1 MARRFQPG
9 QALVEFVIASTLIL
23 LLLAA
28 AVDIGLL
35 FFNMQG
41 LTTAAQEGATYGS
54 RYLVVRSDGAVDLD
68 YDMIRTR
75 VRQEAGTTG
84 GINFVNMYDL
94 NSDGIPDAADTN
106 GDGVLDQF
114 QYFLDQN
121 GDGRAIGDPVT
132 GLIPAGTEPSGYVR
146 LIDHYILVQ
155 AIEDVFP
162 FDGNPLGPED
172 ADGNRANDLA
182 PDVDTTPCANLADP
196 NRQCY
201 VFVIVKSDYNTVFG
215 FTPAFGDKVP
225 LSSRFVMPLRAGF
238 VSPGAPTN
246 TPVVQTNTPTPT
258 PTDTPTPTATNTPT
272 PTPTSTASPTTTN
285 TPTNTPMPSNTPTR
299 TNTPTPSDTP
309 TRTPTFTP
317 TATPCAGGTGN
328 GLRGDYF
335 IYTPGSNVGTTNFFP
350 GAPVASRIENINRT
364 QNDTSPIAGVGKDYF
379 SVRWTG
385 QVEPLFSGE
394 YTFFADTDDGVR
406 VWVNGVR
413 IINDW
418 KRKTESSE
426 VNGKITLTACQLVSI
441 TVEYFEWTG
450 NQKAILRWSH
460 ANQPKQVIP
469 VARLYSSGTPPATA
483 TRTLTPSRTPTF
495 TPSNT
500 PRPTN
505 TPTPTNT
512 PRPTNTPTR
521 TNTPT
526 NTPPATNTPIPTN
539 TPTRTP
545 TLTPTRTPT
554 FTPTLTPSNTPTRT
568 PTLTPS
574 RTPDTG
580 T

>member
-1 MARRFQPG
+1 
-9 QALVEFVIASTLIL
+9 
-23 LLLAA
+23 
-28 AVDIGLL
+28 
-35 FFNMQG
+35 
-41 LTTAAQEGATYGS
+41 
-54 RYLVVRSDGAVDLD
+54 
-68 YDMIRTR
+68 
-75 VRQEAGTTG
+75 
-84 GINFVNMYDL
+84 
-94 NSDGIPDAADTN
+94 
-106 GDGVLDQF
+106 
-114 QYFLDQN
+114 
-121 GDGRAIGDPVT
+121 
-132 GLIPAGTEPSGYVR
+132 
-146 LIDHYILVQ
+146 
-155 AIEDVFP
+155 
-162 FDGNPLGPED
+162 
-172 ADGNRANDLA
+172 
-182 PDVDTTPCANLADP
+182 
-196 NRQCY
+196 
-201 VFVIVKSDYNTVFG
+201 
-215 FTPAFGDKVP
+215 
-225 LSSRFVMPLRAGF
+225 
-238 VSPGAPTN
+238 
-246 TPVVQTNTPTPT
+246 
-258 PTDTPTPTATNTPT
+258 
-272 PTPTSTASPTTTN
+272 
-285 TPTNTPMPSNTPTR
+285 MPSNTPTR

-335 IYTPGSNVGTTNFFP
+335 IYTRGSSVGTTNFFP

-505 TPTPTNT
+505 TPTPSNT
-512 PRPTNTPTR
+512 PGPTNTPTR

-526 NTPPATNTPIPTN
+526 NTPPATNTP
-539 TPTRTP
+539 TRTP
-545 TLTPTRTPT
+545 TFTPTRTPT

>member
-1 MARRFQPG
+1 MAQRFQPG

-54 RYLVVRSDGAVDLD
+54 RYLIVQSNGVVELD
-68 YDMIRTR
+68 YDTIRAR

-94 NSDGIPDAADTN
+94 NSDAIPDAEDTN
-106 GDGVLDQF
+106 SDGELDHF

-132 GLIPAGTEPSGYVR
+132 GLIPEGTQPAGYVR

-162 FDGNPLGPED
+162 SNGNPLGPED
-172 ADGNRANDLA
+172 ANGNRADDLV

-201 VFVIVKSDYNTVFG
+201 VFVVVKSDYNTVFG

-238 VSPGAPTN
+238 VSPGAPTS

-272 PTPTSTASPTTTN
+272 HTPTHTPTPTSTSSP
-285 TPTNTPMPSNTPTR
+285 
-299 TNTPTPSDTP
+299 TNTPTPSRTPTNTNTPTPSRTPTNTNTP
-309 TRTPTFTP
+309 TRTPTRTP

-328 GLRGDYF
+328 GLRGDYY
-335 IYTPGSNVGTTNFFP
+335 IYTPGGSVATTNFFP
-350 GAPVASRIENINRT
+350 GAPVASRFENINMT
-364 QNDTSPIAGVGKDYF
+364 TNNNSPIAGVGTNYF

-394 YTFFADTDDGVR
+394 YTFYANTDDGVR
-406 VWVNGVR
+406 VWVNGVQ
-413 IINDW
+413 IIDDW
-418 KRKTESSE
+418 RTKGSGEPNER
-426 VNGKITLTACQLVSI
+426 ITLTACQRVNI

-450 NQKAILRWSH
+450 RQRAILRWQH
-460 ANQPKQVIP
+460 ANQSKQVIP
-469 VARLYSSGTPPATA
+469 VARLYSSGSPPATA
-483 TRTLTPSRTPTF
+483 TRTLTPTR
-495 TPSNT
+495 
-500 PRPTN
+500 TN
-505 TPTPTNT
+505 TPTPS
-512 PRPTNTPTR
+512 RTPTR

-526 NTPPATNTPIPTN
+526 RTRTPTPITPTNTLTPSRTPTRTNTPTPTFTPTRTNTPTPTFTPTRTN

-545 TLTPTRTPT
+545 
-554 FTPTLTPSNTPTRT
+554 
-568 PTLTPS
+568 
-574 RTPDTG
+574 DTG

>member
-54 RYLVVRSDGAVDLD
+54 RYVIVRSDGAVDLD

-94 NSDGIPDAADTN
+94 NSDAIPDAADTN

-162 FDGNPLGPED
+162 FNGNPLGPED

-272 PTPTSTASPTTTN
+272 RTPTNTASPTTTN
-285 TPTNTPMPSNTPTR
+285 TPTNT
-299 TNTPTPSDTP
+299 
-309 TRTPTFTP
+309 RTPTTQQYADAHQYADAQQYADAHSHIHADRHAMRWRHGQRSARRLLHLHAGRQRGNDELLP
-317 TATPCAGGTGN
+317 RRAGGEPHRKYQPAAERYLAHCWRRK
-328 GLRGDYF
+328 GLLLRALDGSGRAAVQRGVHLLCRY
-335 IYTPGSNVGTTNFFP
+335 
-350 GAPVASRIENINRT
+350 R
-364 QNDTSPIAGVGKDYF
+364 
-379 SVRWTG
+379 
-385 QVEPLFSGE
+385 
-394 YTFFADTDDGVR
+394 
-406 VWVNGVR
+406 
-413 IINDW
+413 
-418 KRKTESSE
+418 
-426 VNGKITLTACQLVSI
+426 
-441 TVEYFEWTG
+441 
-450 NQKAILRWSH
+450 
-460 ANQPKQVIP
+460 
-469 VARLYSSGTPPATA
+469 
-483 TRTLTPSRTPTF
+483 
-495 TPSNT
+495 
-500 PRPTN
+500 
-505 TPTPTNT
+505 
-512 PRPTNTPTR
+512 
-521 TNTPT
+521 
-526 NTPPATNTPIPTN
+526 
-539 TPTRTP
+539 
-545 TLTPTRTPT
+545 
-554 FTPTLTPSNTPTRT
+554 
-568 PTLTPS
+568 
-574 RTPDTG
+574 
-580 T
+580 

>member
-54 RYLVVRSDGAVDLD
+54 RYLVVQPNGVVDLD
-68 YDMIRTR
+68 YEMIRTR

-94 NSDGIPDAADTN
+94 NSDAIPDAEDTN
-106 GDGVLDQF
+106 GDGVLDHF

-132 GLIPAGTEPSGYVR
+132 GLIPEGTQPAGYVR
-146 LIDHYILVQ
+146 LIDSYILVQ

-162 FDGNPLGPED
+162 FNGNPLGPED
-172 ADGNRANDLA
+172 ANGNRADDLV

-201 VFVIVKSDYNTVFG
+201 VFVVVRSDYNTVFG

-246 TPVVQTNTPTPT
+246 TPVVQTNTPTNT
-258 PTDTPTPTATNTPT
+258 PTDTPTNTPTNTPT
-272 PTPTSTASPTTTN
+272 RTPTNTASPTTTN
-285 TPTNTPMPSNTPTR
+285 TPTNTRTPTFTPTR
-299 TNTPTPSDTP
+299 TNTPTPSRTPTITNTP

-328 GLRGDYF
+328 GLRGDYY
-335 IYTPGSNVGTTNFFP
+335 IYSPGGSVGTTNFFP

-364 QNDTSPIAGVGKDYF
+364 SNDASPITGVGKDYF

-385 QVEPLFSGE
+385 QIEPLFTGE
-394 YTFFADTDDGVR
+394 YTFYARTDDGVR
-406 VWVNGVR
+406 VWVNGSQ
-413 IINDW
+413 IIDDW
-418 KRKTESSE
+418 RQKNSE
-426 VNGKITLTACQLVSI
+426 NSGRITLTACQRVNI
-441 TVEYFEWTG
+441 VVEYFEWNG
-450 NQKAILRWSH
+450 NQQAILSWRH
-460 ANQPKQVIP
+460 ANQPKEVIP
-469 VARLYSSGTPPATA
+469 VQRLYSSGAPPATA
-483 TRTLTPSRTPTF
+483 TRTLTPTHTNTPTI
-495 TPSNT
+495 
-500 PRPTN
+500 TN
-505 TPTPTNT
+505 TPTPSRT
-512 PRPTNTPTR
+512 PTITNTPTR
-521 TNTPT
+521 TNTPL
-526 NTPPATNTPIPTN
+526 PATN
-539 TPTRTP
+539 
-545 TLTPTRTPT
+545 TPTRTPT
-554 FTPTLTPSNTPTRT
+554 FTPTRTNTPTPSHTPTNTPTRT